1 MVKFNTIE
9 EAIEDFKAGKPVIV
23 ADDEDR
29 ENEGD
34 LILPADFVTPE
45 WINFM
50 ATHCRGLVCHAIT
63 SEIADRVGISP
74 MVENNTD
81 IKGTNFTVSV
91 DADPKF
97 GTTTGISAY
106 DRAKTIQVIIDKT
119 TVGADL
125 RRPGHIFP
133 LIAKQGGVLKRAGH
147 TETAVDLAHL
157 AGLTPSGVI
166 CEIMNSDGTMARRD
180 ELFKF
185 AETHG
190 IRLITVA
197 DLIKY
202 RMKFER
208 HVKRMVETHLPTEFG
223 EFEIYGY
230 LDELTGV
237 EHVALIKDDGSNK
250 TPIVRMHSQCLTGDI
265 FHSLKCDC
273 NQQLLDSLKLINE
286 YGKGAVV
293 YITDHE
299 GRGIGLI
306 NKLRAYK
313 LQDKGQDTIE
323 ANISLGFKSDLRDY
337 GTGAQILVDIG
348 YREFKL
354 ITNNPKKIIGLEG
367 YGLKIVDRV
376 GLAPKINEF
385 NKRYIET
392 KKEKMHHLYAVS
404 GTLGA

>member
-1 MVKFNTIE
+1 MAKFNTIE

-34 LILPADFVTPE
+34 LVLPADFVTPE

-50 ATHCRGLVCHAIT
+50 ATNCKGLICHAIT

-81 IKGTNFTVSV
+81 VKGTNFTVSV

-97 GTTTGISAY
+97 GTTTGISAF
-106 DRAKTIQVIIDKT
+106 DRAKTIQVIIDKS

-166 CEIMNSDGTMARRD
+166 CEIMNPDGTMARRD

-185 AETHG
+185 AETYG

-237 EHVALIKDDGSNK
+237 EHVALVKDDGSNK

-286 YGKGAVV
+286 YGKGALV

-313 LQDKGQDTIE
+313 LQDIGQDTIE

-354 ITNNPKKIIGLEG
+354 ITNNPTKIIGLEG
-367 YGLKIVDRV
+367 YGLKIIDRV

-404 GTLGA
+404 GALGA